1 MKDCSQLDKLDE
13 VLRRKLWGMRYI
25 ILPGLREYQMSASFG
40 IFSPKRDVKAA
51 IAYDMQQEFR
61 YRRAWYLNPNGGYTV
76 DFGKPLP
83 CEDDPCEFPKADC
96 YDSEGEFRIKVYVDD
111 TQLKVMID
119 ALKVIHLGYL
129 CQVEKL
135 FRYYTDN
142 AEALKIAA
150 EITDLLASVEADH
163 AVNTE
168 QYSVLNQRLEMVME
182 KE

>member
-1 MKDCSQLDKLDE
+1 
-13 VLRRKLWGMRYI
+13 MRYI
-25 ILPGLREYQMSASFG
+25 ILPGLREYQLSASFG

-76 DFGKPLP
+76 DFGEPLP
-83 CEDDPCEFPKADC
+83 CGDDLCEFPKADC
-96 YDSEGEFRIKVYVDD
+96 YDAEGEFLIKVYVDD
-111 TQLKVMID
+111 TQLRVMSD
-119 ALKVIHLGYL
+119 ALKIIHLGYL

-142 AEALKIAA
+142 AEALKIAT